1 MILFNQVLVTTSKSE
16 CLSTVNI
23 VYFVRLWASMASTL
37 QLAQSPSPVILH
49 MTLWMIIRNSQQAN
63 PTHNMRLQPT
73 RMTAHRDAHWQACL
87 TSIPS

>member
-1 MILFNQVLVTTSKSE
+1 MVLSNQVLVTTSTSE

-37 QLAQSPSPVILH
+37 QLAQSSSPVILH
-49 MTLWMIIRNSQQAN
+49 MTLCMIVRNSQQVN
-63 PTHNMRLQPT
+63 PTHNMRLQST

-87 TSIPS
+87 TSVPS